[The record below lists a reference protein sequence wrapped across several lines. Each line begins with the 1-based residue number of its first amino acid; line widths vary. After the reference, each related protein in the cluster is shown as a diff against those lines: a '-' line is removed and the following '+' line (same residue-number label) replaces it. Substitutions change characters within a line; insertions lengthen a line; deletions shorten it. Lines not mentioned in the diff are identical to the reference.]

1 MGCVIFQCYPYGLA
15 NANAE
20 NFNEGRTSSRVR
32 HGFNCQQL
40 RYMSIAPVTSRIQLI
55 KSHCFCELLQH
66 LPTFLVANSCNMLCR
81 CCFIVLTYPH
91 SKIKIFSDEWI
102 TV

>member
-20 NFNEGRTSSRVR
+20 NFNGGGRTSSRVR

-40 RYMSIAPVTSRIQLI
+40 
-55 KSHCFCELLQH
+55 
-66 LPTFLVANSCNMLCR
+66 
-81 CCFIVLTYPH
+81 
-91 SKIKIFSDEWI
+91 
-102 TV
+102 